1 MTLRFYQI
9 FACLT
14 AGVAVLCIST
24 PVMAQASGSG
34 QVSEPVKATL
44 VADEDLPDAPM
55 PQQTSTPATTQDQ
68 GQQPN
73 ASSSSSSVQQ
83 TPEDPAKKAAE
94 DKAQREKTAEEQ
106 VKEQE
111 HQRVLGIVPNFN
123 TSYVYGAASLSA
135 KQKFELAIRSQI
147 DPVAFGV
154 AGFVALIGQAEP
166 SHPGYGG
173 GWGGYAKRYGQT
185 YTDSFDGQMIGNAL
199 LPSILHQD
207 PRYFRLGRGPV
218 KRRIL
223 YALGTNVIT
232 RHDVTGKWEPNYSNI
247 MGNFISGAISNAYI
261 PEQDRGVSSTIT
273 GGLTVLIE
281 GGAGSMFQEFW
292 PDICRHFLHKDPTH
306 GQDAI
311 NKMKPDP
318 TGGGNPFSNRRLK
331 EQQQQ

>member
-1 MTLRFYQI
+1 MTLRFPQI

-14 AGVAVLCIST
+14 AGVAILCIST
-24 PVMAQASGSG
+24 PLTAQTSGSDS
-34 QVSEPVKATL
+34 VSEQAKVAL
-44 VADEDLPDAPM
+44 VADADLPDAPL
-55 PQQTSTPATTQDQ
+55 PQQTPDAS
-68 GQQPN
+68 QQPAAGSG
-73 ASSSSSSVQQ
+73 ASSSAQQ
-83 TPEDPAKKAAE
+83 TPADAAKQAGD

-123 TSYVYGAASLSA
+123 TSYVYGAASLTT
-135 KQKFELAIRSQI
+135 KQKFDLAFRSQI

-207 PRYFRLGRGPV
+207 PRYFRLGRGSV
-218 KRRIL
+218 KRRIW
-223 YALGTNVIT
+223 YALGTNVIA

-261 PEQDRGVSSTIT
+261 PANERGVSSTIT
-273 GGLTVLIE
+273 GGLTVLVE

-292 PDICRHFLHKDPTH
+292 PDICRRFLHKDPTH

-318 TGGGNPFSNRRLK
+318 TGGGNPFRNHPK
-331 EQQQQ
+331 VEQQ

>member
-1 MTLRFYQI
+1 MTLRFYQT

-14 AGVAVLCIST
+14 AGIALLCIST
-24 PVMAQASGSG
+24 PVMAQASGSDLI
-34 QVSEPVKATL
+34 SEPVKDAV
-44 VADEDLPDAPM
+44 VADADLPDAPT
-55 PQQTSTPATTQDQ
+55 PQQAPAATPDS
-68 GQQPN
+68 GQQP
-73 ASSSSSSVQQ
+73 ASSGASSTSAQQ
-83 TPEDPAKKAAE
+83 TTD
-94 DKAQREKTAEEQ
+94 DKEQRQKTAAEQ
-106 VKEQE
+106 VKDQE

-135 KQKFELAIRSQI
+135 KQKFELAFRSQI

-207 PRYFRLGRGPV
+207 PRYFRLGRGSV
-218 KRRIL
+218 KRRIW
-223 YALGTNVIT
+223 YALGTNVIA
-232 RHDVTGKWEPNYSNI
+232 RHDNTGKWEPNYSNI

-261 PEQDRGVSSTIT
+261 PEQDRGFSSTIT
-273 GGLTVLIE
+273 GGLTVLVE

-318 TGGGNPFSNRRLK
+318 TGGGNPFSNHPK
-331 EQQQQ
+331 IEQQ

>member
-1 MTLRFYQI
+1 MTLRFSSI

-14 AGVAVLCIST
+14 AGMALLCIST
-24 PVMAQASGSG
+24 PLTAQTSGSDLIL
-34 QVSEPVKATL
+34 EPVKVAV
-44 VADEDLPDAPM
+44 VADSDLPDAPM
-55 PQQTSTPATTQDQ
+55 PQQAPAATPDP
-68 GQQPN
+68 GQQP
-73 ASSSSSSVQQ
+73 ASSAASSASGQQ
-83 TPEDPAKKAAE
+83 AAPDAAKQAADDNAPRQKTAAE
-94 DKAQREKTAEEQ
+94 QLKD
-106 VKEQE
+106 QE

-135 KQKFELAIRSQI
+135 KQKFELAFRSQI

-207 PRYFRLGRGPV
+207 PRYFRLGRGST

-261 PEQDRGVSSTIT
+261 PEQDRGFSSTIT
-273 GGLTVLIE
+273 GGLTVLVE

-318 TGGGNPFSNRRLK
+318 TGSGNPFSNHPK
-331 EQQQQ
+331 IEQQ